1 MNRAAL
7 IFPMM
12 AMAACVPPNPEDVA
26 QMDFDPTYGA
36 VNTRLLD
43 GELVSVRVQMQGARN
58 INDVIAFN
66 DCAAAQ
72 YALIR
77 GAGFV
82 RRVRN
87 DVDKKGPN
95 WLGDGVYTLSDAH
108 PGGVHTID
116 AEVVAAGCAA
126 NNIPM
131 V

>member
-1 MNRAAL
+1 VIRSICILPLLAL
-7 IFPMM
+7 V
-12 AMAACVPPNPEDVA
+12 ACVPPEPTDVSKL
-26 QMDFDPTYGA
+26 DFDPTYGA

-43 GELVSVRVQMQGARN
+43 GELVSISVVMQGARG
-58 INDVIAFN
+58 IDDVIAFN

-87 DVDKKGPN
+87 DVDKKGRN
-95 WLGDGVYTLSDAH
+95 WMGEGVYTLSDAH

-116 AEVVAAGCAA
+116 AEVAASGCSA

>member
-1 MNRAAL
+1 MKQAVL
-7 IFPMM
+7 ITTATAILGCAPQDG
-12 AMAACVPPNPEDVA
+12 ADVSKDAVPE
-26 QMDFDPTYGA
+26 YGDI
-36 VNTRLLD
+36 TTKLLD
-43 GELVSVRVQMQGARN
+43 GDLVSFDVTMKGAMADT
-58 INDVIAFN
+58 DVIAFN

-87 DVDKKGPN
+87 DVSKRGKMWTGT
-95 WLGDGVYTLSDAH
+95 GIYTLSDAH
-108 PGGVHTID
+108 PGGQHSID
-116 AEVVAAGCAA
+116 AEITAQGCRA